1 MRQNE
6 ETLRDGGVP
15 NLIRGL
21 TALERLATHPQGLLA
36 AELARMLDAPKNSM
50 GRILAAMADL
60 GFVMKGPTDNR
71 YRVTRKLLRLGSAS
85 LGERHLVSESLEE
98 MFAVR
103 DRLDETVLLNIP
115 MGDHGITLEQVAPRK
130 PIHIRVEPGA
140 RFELYNTA
148 PGKLFLALMP
158 EAGSLAYLKRVKL
171 IRSTP
176 QTLTREALAGQL
188 GNIRQQGY
196 AVDRGEALEGSN
208 CVSAPIRDANGT
220 SIGALTATGFS
231 VTVSERRMPEIGACL
246 IAAADRISRRL
257 GWNGDAQA
265 APPAANSDNIGTP

>member
-1 MRQNE
+1 MEQTE

-85 LGERHLVSESLEE
+85 LGERHLVGEALEE
-98 MFAVR
+98 MYAVR

-158 EAGSLAYLKRVKL
+158 ESESRAYLRSVKL
-171 IRSTP
+171 VRSTRR
-176 QTLTREALAGQL
+176 TLAREALERQL
-188 GNIRQQGY
+188 EAIRAQGY

-208 CVSAPIRDANGT
+208 CVSAPVRDANGAC
-220 SIGALTATGFS
+220 IGALTATGFS
-231 VTVSERRMPEIGACL
+231 ATLSDRRLPEIGACL
-246 IAAADRISRRL
+246 TAAAERVSRRF
-257 GWNGDAQA
+257 GWDGAVG
-265 APPAANSDNIGTP
+265 APPFDRLSAG

>member
-1 MRQNE
+1 MRKAADTQK
-6 ETLRDGGVP
+6 DGGVP

-36 AELARMLDAPKNSM
+36 AELARLLDVPKNSM
-50 GRILAAMADL
+50 GRILSAMMDM
-60 GFVMKGPTDNR
+60 GFVMKGAADNR
-71 YRVTRKLLRLGSAS
+71 YRVTRKLLHLGSAS
-85 LGERHLVSESLEE
+85 LGERHLVSESIEE
-98 MFAVR
+98 MYAVR

-140 RFELYNTA
+140 RFEFYNTA
-148 PGKLFLALMP
+148 PGKLFLAVMP
-158 EAGSLAYLKRVKL
+158 EAGALAYLKRVKL

-188 GNIRQQGY
+188 PDIRQQGY

-208 CVSAPIRDANGT
+208 CVSAPIRDNNGT
-220 SIGALTATGFS
+220 CIGALTATGFS

-257 GWNGDAQA
+257 GWNGDAHA
-265 APPAANSDNIGTP
+265 APPAANSNT